1 MWMKKKESDIL
12 SQMASDARVSD
23 AAKCEIKPV
32 LQPQARKIGVKTEKR
47 RCQDGNSNSGKAK
60 YYTYIIPARRREV
73 NEN

>member
-1 MWMKKKESDIL
+1 MWTKKKESDIL

-47 RCQDGNSNSGKAK
+47 RCQDSG
-60 YYTYIIPARRREV
+60 
-73 NEN
+73 ENQTAAGGRHVSAVSG

>member
-1 MWMKKKESDIL
+1 MWTKKKESDIL

-32 LQPQARKIGVKTEKR
+32 LQPQARKIGMKTEKAA
-47 RCQDGNSNSGKAK
+47 DGRAIPVNGKDK

>member
-32 LQPQARKIGVKTEKR
+32 LQPQARKIGVKTEKHR
-47 RCQDGNSNSGKAK
+47 
-60 YYTYIIPARRREV
+60 
-73 NEN
+73 

>member
-1 MWMKKKESDIL
+1 MWTKKKESDIL

-47 RCQDGNSNSGKAK
+47 RCQDGNPDQRQRKTFQHHNSMN
-60 YYTYIIPARRREV
+60 RRDFQW
-73 NEN
+73 

>member
-1 MWMKKKESDIL
+1 MWTKKKESDIL

-32 LQPQARKIGVKTEKR
+32 LQPQARKIGVKTEKTPLR
-47 RCQDGNSNSGKAK
+47 NGNSNSGKVK
-60 YYTYIIPARRREV
+60 HYTYIIPARRREV

>member
-1 MWMKKKESDIL
+1 MWAKKKESDIL

-47 RCQDGNSNSGKAK
+47 QFQQRQSKTLHLHNTRKEAGSQ
-60 YYTYIIPARRREV
+60 
-73 NEN
+73 

>member
-1 MWMKKKESDIL
+1 MGKEEKADIL

-47 RCQDGNSNSGKAK
+47 R
-60 YYTYIIPARRREV
+60 
-73 NEN
+73 